1 MCEVAPSFTGHMFL
15 MSFAPPAQI
24 LKHKVSLL
32 EASNAQLQH
41 ELHAR
46 GQICESL
53 KERAC
58 DAQVLSQSLVFSVL
72 VKCWESDKNHRVFDF
87 KLLGL
92 TQSIE
97 CFRLKRTN

>member
-1 MCEVAPSFTGHMFL
+1 

-41 ELHAR
+41 ELQAR

-58 DAQVLSQSLVFSVL
+58 DAQVFSQSLVFSVL
-72 VKCWESDKNHRVFDF
+72 VKCWESYKNHSVF
-87 KLLGL
+87 
-92 TQSIE
+92 
-97 CFRLKRTN
+97 